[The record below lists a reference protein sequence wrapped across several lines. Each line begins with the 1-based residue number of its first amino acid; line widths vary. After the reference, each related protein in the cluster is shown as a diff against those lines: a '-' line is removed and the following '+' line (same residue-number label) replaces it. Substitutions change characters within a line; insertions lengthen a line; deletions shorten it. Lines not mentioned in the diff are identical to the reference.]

1 MKINLKIADKFYLLA
16 GFVIAIIVMALI
28 FNSLSEQKSIAM
40 TEKERILGIN
50 DQKVVLPLPIVI
62 KDNEQEWRG
71 VSDLTD
77 TKKIIKKLEVP
88 LYPEDLVLSFPDPN
102 LKIGTTITIN
112 RAPIIYLNDG
122 GFEKELRTRKET
134 ISELFEE
141 KNINLGPLDKMSIPL
156 DSKVENRLKITIT
169 RVGERYEE
177 EEIVIPYDSKEIA
190 DSNLLKGIRTLKQE
204 GANGK
209 RIKKYHLV
217 YENGVLVIND
227 LVSDEITVQ
236 PKNKIVVYGTKIL
249 VLSTDSGKCSWTYT
263 PTASRRY
270 KKGTKLK
277 VINLAN
283 GKSVTTI
290 VGGWGP
296 ERWTGRILDLNISDF
311 QQIANLSTGVINIK
325 LEELAE

>member
-1 MKINLKIADKFYLLA
+1 MIIATTA
-16 GFVIAIIVMALI
+16 AIIFHSLPDKESIAMAKKGKILGI
-28 FNSLSEQKSIAM
+28 SEQKVI
-40 TEKERILGIN
+40 
-50 DQKVVLPLPIVI
+50 LPLAIMI
-62 KDNEQEWRG
+62 KDNENEWRG
-71 VSDLTD
+71 VSELTEAKD
-77 TKKIIKKLEVP
+77 IIKELKVP
-88 LYPEDLVLSFPDPN
+88 LYPEDLVSSFPDPK

-134 ISELFEE
+134 ISELFKE
-141 KNINLGPLDKMSIPL
+141 KNINLNPLDKMSIPL
-156 DSKVENRLKITIT
+156 DSRVENRLKVTII

-209 RIKKYHLV
+209 RIKRYHLV

-227 LVSDEITVQ
+227 LVSDEITMQ
-236 PKNKIVVYGTKIL
+236 PKNKIIVYGTKIP
-249 VLSTDSGKCSWTYT
+249 VLSTDSGRCSWTWGS
-263 PTASRRY
+263 TASRRY
-270 KKGTKLK
+270 KKGTKLR

-283 GKSVTTI
+283 GRSVITI

-296 ERWTGRILDLNISDF
+296 ESWTGRILDLNASAF
-311 QQIANLSTGVINIK
+311 EQIASLSTGVINIK